1 MERKWQSQQIK
12 GRPEGAGYR
21 GWGAAPRPRRRD
33 ALQARLPA
41 VGAAVPPGPG
51 RGGPRQLRAR
61 LPPSIEAAHSAFSIR
76 FN

>member
-12 GRPEGAGYR
+12 GKPEGAGYR
-21 GWGAAPRPRRRD
+21 GWGAAPRPRRSD

-41 VGAAVPPGPG
+41 AGAAVPPGPG